1 MYLRTGWCST
11 MAPVDGATSTTPC
24 LSSRGRMASVCG
36 VPRLRNRAETF
47 LSSISVRAF
56 SAASLGSNLSSREIS
71 SIFWPLTPPLALMAC
86 DVQQCAVG
94 GLLHPGGDLAAK
106 TCRRADQ
113 DLGMAGCTGR
123 QRQDQARRPQLPLFC
138 HGGLLL
144 FCVEAAV

>member
-1 MYLRTGWCST
+1 MFVQQGQDGLGVRG
-11 MAPVDGATSTTPC
+11 APVEEQGQDVLVLDQRAGVFRSQLGVELVVQGDQLDFLTVDTAFGVDG
-24 LSSRGRMASVCG
+24 
-36 VPRLRNRAETF
+36 
-47 LSSISVRAF
+47 I
-56 SAASLGSNLSSREIS
+56 
-71 SIFWPLTPPLALMAC
+71 

-106 TCRRADQ
+106 TCRLADQ

-123 QRQDQARRPQLPLFC
+123 QREDQARRPQLPLFC